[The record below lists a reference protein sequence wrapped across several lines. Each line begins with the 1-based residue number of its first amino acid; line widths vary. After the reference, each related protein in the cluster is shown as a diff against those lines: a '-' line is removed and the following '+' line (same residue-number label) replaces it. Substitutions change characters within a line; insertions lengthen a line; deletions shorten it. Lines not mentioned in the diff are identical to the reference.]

1 MAGPGESPEGA
12 SPRLSQVLARRTVVA
27 VAAIVILS
35 VPFAVF
41 AAISGQGAA
50 SSFAALGGATALT
63 NLIYG
68 GRPIAYLSAGL
79 LTALTP
85 VAIVSGAVPVAG
97 AGLMAI
103 MCFGVGLSAAVG
115 LHRGLLLIPMF
126 LAFMIIAPPPWSGH
140 TAVDRTSTSYLLW
153 NMLFLGGGALWA
165 ALVFPPLLRKQKL
178 PPRPEPWTRDDT
190 VVYTTTITVLCTAST
205 LGVLIWRPGSNGAW
219 LVLTLLAVT
228 QFGADAHLKR
238 TLGRVAGTIAGVVI
252 AAIVASVSGS
262 ETVLVA
268 IGLVLLVITAVI
280 MLGPHS
286 YVLYSIFITP
296 TVVLFTSASIADVP
310 ATDAQR
316 LGFTLIAAA
325 LILLASAITLG
336 WSHYQQAHSPPAAA
350 ESQSQTGPRT
360 GRKPA

>member
-1 MAGPGESPEGA
+1 M
-12 SPRLSQVLARRTVVA
+12 LARRTVVA

-41 AAISGQGAA
+41 AVISGQAAA
-50 SSFAALGGATALT
+50 SSFAVLGGAAALT
-63 NLIYG
+63 NLMIG
-68 GRPIAYLSAGL
+68 GRAIAYLSVGL

-103 MCFGVGLSAAVG
+103 MCFGVGVSAALG

-219 LVLTLLAVT
+219 LVLTVLAVT
-228 QFGADAHLKR
+228 QFGADTHLKR
-238 TLGRVAGTIAGVVI
+238 TLGRIAGTVAGAVI
-252 AAIVASVSGS
+252 AAIVASVSSS
-262 ETVLVA
+262 EAELVA

-280 MLGPHS
+280 MLGPHP
-286 YVLYSIFITP
+286 YVLYSIFLTP
-296 TVVLFTSASIADVP
+296 TVVLFTSTSIADVTT
-310 ATDAQR
+310 TDAQR
-316 LGFTLIAAA
+316 VGFTLIGAA
-325 LILLASAITLG
+325 LILLASGITLR
-336 WSHYQQAHSPPAAA
+336 WAHYQQTH
-350 ESQSQTGPRT
+350 SQS
-360 GRKPA
+360 AAVES

>member
-1 MAGPGESPEGA
+1 
-12 SPRLSQVLARRTVVA
+12 VLARRTVVA
-27 VAAIVILS
+27 VAAIVILC

-41 AAISGQGAA
+41 AAISGQGTAA
-50 SSFAALGGATALT
+50 SWAALGGAVALT
-63 NLIYG
+63 NLMIG
-68 GRPIAYLSAGL
+68 GRAIAYLSVGL

-103 MCFGVGLSAAVG
+103 MCFGVGLSAAQG
-115 LHRGLLLIPMF
+115 LHRGMLLIPMY

-140 TAVDRTSTSYLLW
+140 AVDRTSTSYLLW

-165 ALVFPPLLRKQKL
+165 ALVFPPLLRKQKM

-190 VVYTTTITVLCTAST
+190 LIYTTTITVLCTAST

-228 QFGADAHLKR
+228 QFGADTHLKR
-238 TLGRVAGTIAGVVI
+238 TLGRVAGTVTGVVI

-262 ETVLVA
+262 EAVLLA
-268 IGLVLLVITAVI
+268 IGLVLLVITVVI

-296 TVVLFTSASIADVP
+296 TVVLFTSTSIADVP
-310 ATDAQR
+310 ATDKQR
-316 LGFTLIAAA
+316 LVFTLIGSA
-325 LILLASAITLG
+325 LILLASGITLR
-336 WSHYQQAHSPPAAA
+336 WAHYQETHSPAAA
-350 ESQSQTGPRT
+350 AEPQSQTVHARATSPLS
-360 GRKPA
+360 P